1 MSKHANAPMKNT
13 KSEIANPEQ
22 HEKQQSIKQAKKNA
36 KILKRQRQ
44 AAKVHKLEIEKE
56 L

>member
-13 KSEIANPEQ
+13 KSEIANPEE
-22 HEKQQSIKQAKKNA
+22 HEKQQSRKQAKKDA
-36 KILKRQRQ
+36 KILKKQRQ
-44 AAKVHKLEIEKE
+44 AAKAHKFEIEKD